1 MSKLLALLG
10 KGEAI
15 KTPEKKIQLSDKVAL
30 NKIKTTA
37 LVQSILSGMLQTGGV
52 QV

>member
-1 MSKLLALLG
+1 MSKLLALLR
-10 KGEAI
+10 KD
-15 KTPEKKIQLSDKVAL
+15 KTPPKKVQLSDKVAL

>member
-1 MSKLLALLG
+1 MSKLLALLVE
-10 KGEAI
+10 KP
-15 KTPEKKIQLSDKVAL
+15 KEKKVQLSDKVAL

>member
-15 KTPEKKIQLSDKVAL
+15 KEKPKVQLSDKVAL

-37 LVQSILSGMLQTGGV
+37 LVQSILSGMLQTGGI